1 MKRGTLGAAF
11 AVVAGLAFGAGAAVG
26 SRYQSHP
33 AGTPSLPAV
42 HDILAGTSPET
53 GEPFYTTADDAPGT
67 YEFREAK
74 AYCASLGDGDT
85 FWRLPTRRELSVL
98 FQNRATIG
106 GFNESGSLDAGWY
119 WSASEESR
127 INHYPWV
134 QRFSNGLE
142 GVQPKDF
149 ASSLRC
155 VRG

>member
-67 YEFREAK
+67 YEF
-74 AYCASLGDGDT
+74 
-85 FWRLPTRRELSVL
+85 
-98 FQNRATIG
+98 QNRATIG